1 MPIKNVVSWIAMV
14 SAYVENWDIGNAR
27 KVFDEMPE
35 RNVALWNAMIMG
47 YMREKSGVDK
57 GFELFGLMPE
67 RNAVMYAYVIT
78 GFVRS
83 ARVDKAREVYD
94 GMCREWRDPFCSNA
108 LMNGYLKM
116 GRLEDAVRVYEEM
129 MVKNVVSWSTMVDG
143 YMKASCFEDGF
154 GQNGYGKEALEL
166 QWALMGRASGWSL
179 IILRFLALES
189 LDSLVLDA

>member
-1 MPIKNVVSWIAMV
+1 MLTQKTYTHIYNLTKSFNLHKFTHSSSLSPKSIIFQNLKITENGRNGNIKQVEHIFNQMPIKNVVSWIAMV

-108 LMNGYLKM
+108 LMNGHFKM

-129 MVKNVVSWSTMVDG
+129 MVKNVVS
-143 YMKASCFEDGF
+143 
-154 GQNGYGKEALEL
+154 
-166 QWALMGRASGWSL
+166 
-179 IILRFLALES
+179 
-189 LDSLVLDA
+189 